1 MSQHTCTHTLT
12 STATLHFLWAS
23 TLCST
28 DPPDISLPRPSAPH
42 SSTSLPHPTRN
53 ASSAQKGPARP
64 VIGQCP
70 WYQELTRRRRKG
82 RKQGRGVLWGVGGT
96 TFISVPRTGSQLTMD
111 TAGYSQWGGGL
122 DEAPRGMSQQW
133 NCLTGPL
140 GSL

>member
-1 MSQHTCTHTLT
+1 M
-12 STATLHFLWAS
+12 
-23 TLCST
+23 
-28 DPPDISLPRPSAPH
+28 
-42 SSTSLPHPTRN
+42 
-53 ASSAQKGPARP
+53 
-64 VIGQCP
+64 
-70 WYQELTRRRRKG
+70 ERKG
-82 RKQGRGVLWGVGGT
+82 GLGGVGEWS